1 MKSMQGV
8 GWGIITDVWGLVT
21 EVWGG
26 CRDRI
31 ASHSF
36 SKLIKSP
43 RELPAESQVLETTG
57 P

>member
-43 RELPAESQVLETTG
+43 RELPAESRVLETTG